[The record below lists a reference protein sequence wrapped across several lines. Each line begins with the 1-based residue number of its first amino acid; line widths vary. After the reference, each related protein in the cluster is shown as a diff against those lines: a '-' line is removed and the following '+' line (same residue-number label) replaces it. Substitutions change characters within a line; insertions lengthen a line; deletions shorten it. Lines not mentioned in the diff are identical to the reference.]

1 MLQEL
6 VANELWV
13 AEMPASRLG
22 FEFGARMTVI
32 RLSNGQ
38 LFVHSPIE
46 LDGALKQ
53 SLDALGTVGFVVS
66 PYRMHYMHLL
76 DFARVY
82 PDARFYAPP
91 GLGEVDG
98 VTFAGVLGDTP
109 EPEWAAD
116 FEQIVIRGN
125 ALDKEVDF
133 YHRASRTLIL
143 TDLCFN
149 IPAERSA
156 TTRVMARVLGV
167 LEKCAPTR
175 TFRLL
180 SRDRPALR
188 KCIEHILSWDFDR
201 IILSHGDIVESGG
214 KLILRRSFSWL
225 LGR

>member
-6 VANELWV
+6 VANQLWI

-22 FEFGARMTVI
+22 FEFGARMTII
-32 RLSNGQ
+32 RLSSGD
-38 LFVHSPIE
+38 LFIHSPIE
-46 LDGALKQ
+46 LDTVLRQ
-53 SLDALGTVGFVVS
+53 QLDSLGTVSFVVS

-76 DFARVY
+76 DFAKAY
-82 PDARFYAPP
+82 PNARFYAPP
-91 GLGEVDG
+91 GLGEMEG
-98 VTFAGVLGDTP
+98 VTFAGVLGDRP
-109 EPEWAAD
+109 EPEWASD
-116 FEQIVIRGN
+116 LEQIVIRGN
-125 ALDKEVDF
+125 ALDNEVDF
-133 YHRASRTLIL
+133 FHRASRTLIL

-180 SRDRPALR
+180 SRDRAALR

-201 IILSHGDIVESGG
+201 IILAHGNIVDSGG
-214 KLILRRSFSWL
+214 KMVLRTGFSWL